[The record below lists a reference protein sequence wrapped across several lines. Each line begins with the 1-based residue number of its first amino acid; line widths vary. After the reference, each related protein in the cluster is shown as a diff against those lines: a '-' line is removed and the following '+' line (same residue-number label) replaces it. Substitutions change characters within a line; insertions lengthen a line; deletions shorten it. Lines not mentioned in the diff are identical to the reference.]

1 MFNLF
6 LGIWVT
12 AGIVIGFL
20 MPPARELVQ
29 STAMYF
35 HVPMAISMLACFMVS
50 AWNGALWLRTRE
62 INRDALSLSF
72 AEVGAVCG
80 LIATASGSV
89 WARANW
95 GAYWS
100 WDPQQVG
107 IVATLLTYGA
117 LFALRGAIEDDDK
130 KRDLWA
136 VYAILGCL
144 SAIFFTY
151 IFRRLIPSLHPDDI
165 LVNSDNDKWYRIALW
180 FNVIGYIMVASK
192 LSMLRARLEKAHE
205 NLKELKWNMS

>member
-1 MFNLF
+1 MMFNFL
-6 LGIWVT
+6 LGIWV
-12 AGIVIGFL
+12 AVGIVIGFL
-20 MPPARELVQ
+20 MPPARDLSQ

-35 HVPMAISMLACFMVS
+35 HVPMAISMLTAFAVS
-50 AWNGALWLRTRE
+50 AWHGAKWLRFRQPQS
-62 INRDALSLSF
+62 DALSLSF
-72 AEVGAVCG
+72 AEVGAFFG
-80 LIATASGSV
+80 LIATATGSV

-117 LFALRGAIEDDDK
+117 LFALRGAVEDDGK

-151 IFRRLIPSLHPDDI
+151 IFRRLMPSLHP
-165 LVNSDNDKWYRIALW
+165 NDTLTTSSKIYRVALW
-180 FNVIGYIMVASK
+180 FNVVAYIMVTCKVA
-192 LSMLRARLEKAHE
+192 LLRTQLENARE

>member
-1 MFNLF
+1 MFNIL

-12 AGIVIGFL
+12 AGIVLGFF
-20 MPPARELVQ
+20 MPPARELAQ

-35 HVPMAISMLACFMVS
+35 HVPMAIAMLTAFAVS
-50 AWNGALWLRTRE
+50 AWHGAQWLRARKPQS
-62 INRDALSLSF
+62 DALSLSF

-117 LFALRGAIEDDDK
+117 LFALRGAVEDDGK

-151 IFRRLIPSLHPDDI
+151 IFRRLMPTLHP
-165 LVNSDNDKWYRIALW
+165 NDTLTKSSKLYLIALW
-180 FNVIGYIMVASK
+180 FNVAAYIMVACK
-192 LSMLRARLEKAHE
+192 IAMLRARLENARE
-205 NLKELKWNMS
+205 NLKELRWNLS

>member
-151 IFRRLIPSLHPDDI
+151 IFRRLMPSLHPNDT
-165 LVNSDNDKWYRIALW
+165 LTKSDNLYKIALW
-180 FNVIGYIMVASK
+180 FNVVGYIMVASK
-192 LSMLRARLEKAHE
+192 LSMLRARLERAHE
-205 NLKELKWNMS
+205 HLKELKWNMS